1 MDMKLEQDQYRTIRS
16 NIGGILYKE
25 KNSKFLGYAYVVENE
40 AAIKKLLE
48 ALKNEHLG
56 ANHVCYAWQ
65 LGVKE
70 ISYRVNDDGEPNNS
84 AGMPIHG
91 QIQAFEL
98 TNVLVAVV
106 RYFGGTKLGV
116 GGLISAYRSA
126 AQMTLKEAKIIE
138 KTLQVP
144 LLLEFDYAHMNRVM
158 RIIKKHSL
166 QIVSQTLEIRCQL
179 TLSIRQSHLSKVKD
193 LFLSLQDVTV
203 K

>member
-1 MDMKLEQDQYRTIRS
+1 MNKNQDQYRTIRS
-16 NIGGILYKE
+16 NITGVLFKE
-25 KNSKFLGYAYVVENE
+25 KNSKFFGYAYAVDCE
-40 AAIKKLLE
+40 ADIKQHLE
-48 ALKNEHLG
+48 VLRNEHKG

-70 ISYRVNDDGEPNNS
+70 LSYRVSDDGEPNHS
-84 AGMPIHG
+84 AGMPIYG
-91 QIQAFEL
+91 QIQAFEV

-126 AQMTLKEAKIIE
+126 AQLALKESKIIK

-144 LLLEFDYAHMNRVM
+144 LLLEFDYVSMNRVM

-166 QIVSQTLEIRCQL
+166 QIASQTMEIKCQI
-179 TLSIRQSHLSKVKD
+179 TLSIRQSHLTKIKN
-193 LFLSLQDVTV
+193 LFLSLQGVIV
-203 K
+203 KE